1 MSSRSTHT
9 GKRTATG
16 WVVALTAI
24 GSLMAALDTLVVS
37 TSLSTIRLDLG
48 ASIEDLEWTVNAYNL
63 SFAVLLI
70 PAAALGDRYG
80 RRRLYAGGLGLFA
93 AASAA
98 CALAPEVGWLIAAR
112 AVQGAGAAL
121 VLTLGLALLSA
132 AFPPEKRGAAIG
144 LFSAVTGISVALG
157 PLVGGAIVEGIAWEW
172 IFWINVPIGL
182 AAIPL
187 VLSRIEESFGGDTG
201 LDLPG
206 LGLISAAAFGIVW
219 GLVRGN
225 SAGWGSLEVVGA
237 LAAGVLLVAAFIA
250 RELRAPEPMLPIRF
264 FRSRAFSAG
273 NAAIFFTFAS
283 LFGAVFFFAQM
294 LQTALGYGPLDAG
307 LRLIPWTITFITVAP
322 VVGALADRFGERPFM
337 VGGLTLQAL
346 GMGWV
351 ALIADPGLT
360 YSEFVLPSVVAGIG
374 VSMAIPAAQ
383 NSVVGSFALEDL
395 GKAAGANS
403 MMRELGGVFGIAV
416 AVAVF
421 AGAGSLRLGRRLPR
435 RVRAR
440 DRRRRGALAG
450 RRGRRACPAGPPL
463 GARGRSR
470 AGGPGTRG
478 RGRKL
483 IGLRRT
489 SPGGL
494 DCDRSWSAT
503 RSNPKGRGERGA
515 RPRRPPRAPPRLGA
529 KRRRGRRL
537 DAGRARMSLDGV
549 VEDPAG
555 TEGSGLGAW
564 IFEREPR
571 ETSSSWTR

>member
-1 MSSRSTHT
+1 MNSRSTQT
-9 GKRTATG
+9 GKTTATG

-121 VLTLGLALLSA
+121 LLTLGLALLSA
-132 AFPPEKRGAAIG
+132 AFPPEKRGTAIG

-157 PLVGGAIVEGIAWEW
+157 PLVGGAIVEGIWL
-172 IFWINVPIGL
+172 NVPIGL

-187 VLSRIEESFGGDTG
+187 VLTRIEESFGGDTG

-225 SAGWGSLEVVGA
+225 SAGWDSIEVVGA
-237 LAAGVLLVAAFIA
+237 IAAGLLLVPAFIV
-250 RELRAPEPMLPIRF
+250 RELRAPEPMLPMRF

-273 NAAIFFTFAS
+273 NAAIFLTFAS

-294 LQTALGYGPLDAG
+294 LQTSLGYGPLDAG
-307 LRLIPWTITFITVAP
+307 LRLMPWTITFITVAP
-322 VVGALADRFGERPFM
+322 VVGALVDRFGERPFM

-346 GMGWV
+346 GMGWI
-351 ALIADPGLT
+351 ALIADSGLT
-360 YSEFVLPSVVAGIG
+360 YSEFLVPSILAGVG

-383 NSVVGSFALEDL
+383 NSVVGSFGLEEV

-403 MMRELGGVFGIAV
+403 MMRELGGVFGVAV
-416 AVAVF
+416 AAAVF
-421 AGAGSLRLGRRLPR
+421 AGAGSFGSPDAFFDGFAPAIAAVAALSLVGAVVALALPGRRQ
-435 RVRAR
+435 
-440 DRRRRGALAG
+440 
-450 RRGRRACPAGPPL
+450 
-463 GARGRSR
+463 
-470 AGGPGTRG
+470 AGGTAPVDAEPA
-478 RGRKL
+478 L
-483 IGLRRT
+483 EAE
-489 SPGGL
+489 GG
-494 DCDRSWSAT
+494 S
-503 RSNPKGRGERGA
+503 
-515 RPRRPPRAPPRLGA
+515 
-529 KRRRGRRL
+529 
-537 DAGRARMSLDGV
+537 
-549 VEDPAG
+549 
-555 TEGSGLGAW
+555 
-564 IFEREPR
+564 
-571 ETSSSWTR
+571 